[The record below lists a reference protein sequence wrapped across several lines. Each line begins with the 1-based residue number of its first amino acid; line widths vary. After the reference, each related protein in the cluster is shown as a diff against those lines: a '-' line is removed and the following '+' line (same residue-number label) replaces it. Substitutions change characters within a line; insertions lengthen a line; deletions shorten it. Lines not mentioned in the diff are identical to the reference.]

1 MSPETVRVT
10 AAPAKSLAKLRELWA
25 ARELLYNLVGK
36 ELKVRYKQSAL
47 GFVWSLLTPLLMTG
61 VFTVVFARFLRIE
74 VGPRG
79 TFATFFLSGYLVW
92 QFFSN
97 SVNSAVTSIVGN
109 GPLIRK
115 VYFPREILPLSL
127 VLSHSV
133 HLLLA
138 LIATAPLF
146 VLQRGVHLESLPAL
160 ALGLVLLVAFTS
172 GMSMIF
178 AAANV
183 GFRDLQEI
191 IQVLFLA
198 WFYATPIIYASFF
211 VEENAR
217 TFVPILRANP
227 MTWFVE
233 LFHATLY
240 GSEIT
245 RTAAT
250 APGWPPAAQWAMCT
264 AWAVVALVVGYWL
277 FNRLAVTFAKEV

>member
-1 MSPETVRVT
+1 MTSVGSPATTR
-10 AAPAKSLAKLRELWA
+10 LAQLWG
-25 ARELLYNLVGK
+25 ARELLRNLVGK

-47 GFVWSLLTPLLMTG
+47 GFLWSLLTPLLMTA
-61 VFTVVFARFLRIE
+61 VFTLVFATFLKIQ
-74 VGPRG
+74 VGPPG

-127 VLSHSV
+127 VLSQSV
-133 HLLLA
+133 HFLLA
-138 LIATAPLF
+138 LVATAPLF
-146 VLQRGVHLESLPAL
+146 IWQRGVHPESLPAI
-160 ALGLVLLVAFTS
+160 ALGLVLLVAFTA
-172 GMSMIF
+172 GTAMIF

-191 IQVLFLA
+191 IQVLFLG
-198 WFYATPIIYASFF
+198 WFYATPIIYAPFF
-211 VEENAR
+211 VRENAPA
-217 TFVPILRANP
+217 FMPVLRANP

-233 LFHATLY
+233 LFHAALY
-240 GSEIT
+240 GTDIT
-245 RTAAT
+245 ATAAGP
-250 APGWPPAAQWAMCT
+250 PGWPSATTWLVCA
-264 AWAVVALVVGYWL
+264 AWAVGALVVGYWL